1 MGGCGRW
8 LGLFLVTLFACSW
21 LACGPV
27 EYLNQVTRRAATAF
41 AAAQQVDAEKLAP
54 YEYYTA
60 KEFLHK
66 SREVAGYSRY
76 QLALDYGRRAEEAA
90 LKARALA
97 VEKKAQPQTSEPTA
111 PPTPPVAPPALD
123 GGTTP

>member
-1 MGGCGRW
+1 MVMLLAVAAG
-8 LGLFLVTLFACSW
+8 
-21 LACGPV
+21 ACGPV

-41 AAAQQVDAEKLAP
+41 AAAQKVDAERLAP

-97 VEKKAQPQTSEPTA
+97 VEKKAQPQTLESTA
-111 PPTPPVAPPALD
+111 PAPAASPEGATP
-123 GGTTP
+123 